1 MLFECYI
8 ITKIF
13 FGDILEILLTFCRKD
28 LHVLEREEADTEV
41 QEQNLCARRLT
52 EELHAEAFV
61 EHMDRD
67 QLCEQMFDSDP
78 QGQALLMMG
87 EEAEEI
93 YNRYARC
100 TIMFINLKKIYR

>member
-1 MLFECYI
+1 M
-8 ITKIF
+8 
-13 FGDILEILLTFCRKD
+13 TFCRKD

-100 TIMFINLKKIYR
+100 TMMFINLKKRYR

>member
-1 MLFECYI
+1 ME
-8 ITKIF
+8 K
-13 FGDILEILLTFCRKD
+13 
-28 LHVLEREEADTEV
+28 EEAETEV
-41 QEQNLCARRLT
+41 QDQKLCARRLT

-67 QLCEQMFDSDP
+67 QLCEQMIDCDP

-93 YNRYARC
+93 YNR
-100 TIMFINLKKIYR
+100 